1 MKYITISEAAKKLN
15 LSERSIRNYCQH
27 GRIPGAVL
35 KGKNWNIPE
44 DCSRPKR
51 TNGKDFDD
59 NDEFIAEGYKL
70 IEFINN
76 SPINFFAI
84 ENAKK
89 ELLENGYRECFENK
103 DEKLV
108 KGDKVFFVRNG
119 TSLVALDIGENIDT
133 YGVNFHII
141 ASHSDSPC
149 FKIKPESDSKTDIY
163 NKINVEPYGGLIMST
178 WLDRPLAIA
187 GRVIVET
194 EDGLESRL
202 INLKDNIVM
211 IPNLCIHFNREI
223 NKGYQYDPA
232 SDLQAFIGQEKEGNP
247 LKDLLAKHL
256 KVEKDNII
264 NFDLYLYNNDQ
275 GYLWGTNKEYVSS
288 SRLDD
293 LECVYSSLQAFK
305 ESHNPKAINVLY
317 VADNEEVGSS
327 SRQGADSDFLD
338 SILNNVCDEFGQ
350 KYATCIANSFLISAD
365 NAHAVH
371 PNKPGIS
378 DPNNRPYMNKGIAIK
393 YNAAQSY
400 TSDAV
405 SGAIFQR
412 LCENAEVPYQFF
424 TNRSD
429 IRGGSTLGNILL
441 SHVSLL
447 SVDVG
452 LPQLAMHSAFE
463 TAGTH
468 DIKYA
473 IEVFKCFYSSNIEV
487 NGNHYKVG
495 KE

>member
-1 MKYITISEAAKKLN
+1 MKYITINEAAKKLN

-35 KGKNWNIPE
+35 KGKNWAIPE
-44 DCSRPKR
+44 DCTHPKR
-51 TNGKDFDD
+51 SNGKESEN
-59 NDEFIAEGYKL
+59 NDEFISEGYKL
-70 IEFINN
+70 IDFINK
-76 SPINFFAI
+76 SPVNYFAI
-84 ENAKK
+84 KNVRI
-89 ELLENGYRECFENK
+89 ELLKAGYQECFENK
-103 DEKLV
+103 PQRLN
-108 KGDKVFFVRNG
+108 KGDKVFFVRNE
-119 TSLVALDIGENIDT
+119 TSIIALNIGENLDMSSA
-133 YGVNFHII
+133 NFHII

-149 FKIKPESDSKTDIY
+149 FKIKPEADSKSDIY

-178 WLDRPLAIA
+178 WLDRPLSIA
-187 GRVIVET
+187 GRVIIET

-202 INLKDNIVM
+202 VNLEDNLAM

-232 SDLQAFIGQEKEGNP
+232 SDLQAFIGQEKEGKP
-247 LKDLLAKHL
+247 LRDLLAKHL
-256 KVEKDNII
+256 KVEKEDII
-264 NFDLYLYNNDQ
+264 NFDLYLYNKDQ
-275 GYLWGTNKEYVSS
+275 GYLWGSNKEYVSS

-293 LECVYSSLQAFK
+293 LECVYTSLQAFK
-305 ESHNPKAINVLY
+305 ESRNPKSINVLY
-317 VADNEEVGSS
+317 VADNEEVGSG
-327 SRQGADSDFLD
+327 SRQGADGDFLD
-338 SILNNVCDEFGQ
+338 AILNNVCDDLGLKFN
-350 KYATCIANSFLISAD
+350 TCIANSFLISAD

-371 PNKPGIS
+371 PNKSNMS

-393 YNAAQSY
+393 YNASQSY

-429 IRGGSTLGNILL
+429 LRGGSTLGNILL

-452 LPQLAMHSAFE
+452 LPQLAMHSSFE

-473 IEVFKCFYSSNIEV
+473 IEVFKQFYSSNIEV
-487 NGNHYKVG
+487 KGNHYKVG